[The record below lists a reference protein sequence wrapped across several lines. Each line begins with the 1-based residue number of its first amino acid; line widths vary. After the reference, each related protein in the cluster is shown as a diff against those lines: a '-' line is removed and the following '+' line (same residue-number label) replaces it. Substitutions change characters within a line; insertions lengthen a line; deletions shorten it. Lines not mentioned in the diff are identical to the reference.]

1 MRFLLKVTIGIL
13 AVAVVFVGLAAAE
26 VWQTSKLH
34 ERPASDAIVVMG
46 AAQYNGRPS
55 AVFQARLDHARTL
68 FDEKAAPLIVV
79 LGGKRPGDRFTE
91 AQAGAAYLEK
101 SLPAP
106 KVTGVKSGSNT
117 LESFR
122 NFTGLAEER
131 GIKKILIVSDP
142 LHLARAR
149 EIARNFGFEAAVS
162 GSKIPE
168 SADRKQ
174 LVFVRESLTLAH
186 YRLFRGN

>member
-1 MRFLLKVTIGIL
+1 MRILLKVTAGIL
-13 AVAVVFVGLAAAE
+13 TISIIFVGLAAAE
-26 VWQTSKLH
+26 VLQASKLD

-55 AVFQARLDHARTL
+55 VVFQARLDHARTL
-68 FDEKAAPLIVV
+68 FEDNAAPLIVV
-79 LGGKRPGDRFTE
+79 LGGKRPGDRVTE

-101 SLPAP
+101 SLPVD
-106 KVTGVKSGSNT
+106 KVTGVKSGANT

-149 EIARNFGFEAAVS
+149 EIAGNFGFVVAVS

-168 SADRKQ
+168 SAERKQ
-174 LVFVRESLTLAH
+174 LVLVRECLTLAH
-186 YRLFRGN
+186 YRLFGSN